1 MSGRRWRVE
10 AAGIPC
16 LIEATEEPG
25 DWSVTMASTTIAH
38 DTNLAAAIIQAGG
51 GVVSVEEAETLAALV
66 AAESETLITRR

>member
-1 MSGRRWRVE
+1 
-10 AAGIPC
+10 
-16 LIEATEEPG
+16 
-25 DWSVTMASTTIAH
+25 MASTTIAR